1 MLSATVPN
9 PLNFANWVGQ
19 IKKRK
24 MYVISTVKR
33 PVPLQH
39 YLYLGTNMKT
49 KDSCYLVL
57 DKDGKFSTEEYVF
70 FIIQDKS
77 INFTQKEMLFRAI
90 HELRRDNF
98 GNYGSSNHVYEGP

>member
-9 PLNFANWVGQ
+9 PLKFANWVGQ

-39 YLYLGTNMKT
+39 YLYIGSNMKT
-49 KDSCYLVL
+49 KDSNYLL
-57 DKDGKFSTEEYVF
+57 LNTDGKFSIEAYVIF
-70 FIIQDKS
+70 EIFLKTISQYL
-77 INFTQKEMLFRAI
+77 E
-90 HELRRDNF
+90 
-98 GNYGSSNHVYEGP
+98 